1 MHLTPSLH
9 HLGQNSPGQLIQLS
23 PGTNSRF
30 EDCPQ
35 NSDPDDAAMV
45 LNASWKRTTA
55 YLC

>member
-1 MHLTPSLH
+1 MATGMKVPSVTNLT
-9 HLGQNSPGQLIQLS
+9 PGQLIQLS

-45 LNASWKRTTA
+45 LNASW
-55 YLC
+55 